1 MPEMNQNRSS
11 AQAGASMRR
20 GPMGGG
26 GPMGRGMGGGK
37 AKDTRGALGKLISY
51 CRNQAGIIL
60 FALVLAAIGAVFTI
74 IGPNQL
80 SRISDYLYDGL
91 TAGVSSEE
99 MAADIQTQIENG
111 EINILDYLPEGTNPA
126 DIDLSSLDLTD
137 TDNELSQAIL
147 ENVTLSEE
155 YQEAH
160 AGEGIDMDGIVSVA
174 LLLVGIYL
182 ASAVCSFIQHF
193 IMQTVTQRTS
203 KRLREDI
210 STKINRLPLKYFSGN
225 AAGDVLSRMTNDVDM
240 IGQAM
245 SNSLSNLVTAVAQFI
260 GCLIMMYY
268 TNWIMATTTVL
279 ATLIGLILMVVI
291 MSRSQ
296 KYFTARQESLGRL
309 NGYIEEMYHGHDVIR
324 ILNAEDEVRDTFDS
338 MNQAVKNA
346 NFRSQFLSGL
356 MQPLMTFIGNL
367 GYVAVCIVGAWQI
380 INGNITFG
388 VITAFLIYTRLFES
402 PLRQIS
408 QAMTQ
413 VQSCAAAS
421 ERVFEFLAEEEM
433 EDESAKTEHIENV
446 RGEVE
451 FRNVKFAY
459 PNAPEKEIIH
469 NFSVKVKPGQKVAI
483 VGPTGA
489 GKTTMVNLLMRFFEP
504 TGGSILIDGVPTEN
518 VPRSNVHSQFGMV
531 LQDTWLF
538 EGTVRENLLYNT
550 EGVSDEQMIEACK
563 ACGIHSFIQALP
575 NGYDSILHDNTVISA
590 GQKQLMTIARAMIQ
604 NSPMLILDEATS
616 SVDTKTEMI
625 TQQAMDTLTNHRTS
639 FVIAHRLST
648 IKNAD
653 LILVMRDGDI
663 VEQGNH
669 EELLKQNGFYAE
681 LYNSQFE
688 EAS

>member
-1 MPEMNQNRSS
+1 MPERNNSRSS
-11 AQAGASMRR
+11 RAPMRS

-26 GPMGRGMGGGK
+26 PMGGMGGGK
-37 AKDTRGALGKLISY
+37 AKNMKGALMSLMSY
-51 CRNQAGIIL
+51 IRGQAGIII
-60 FALVLAAIGAVFTI
+60 FALVLAAAGAVFTI

-80 SRISDYLYDGL
+80 SRLTDYIYDGL
-91 TAGVSSEE
+91 SS
-99 MAADIQTQIENG
+99 T
-111 EINILDYLPEGTNPA
+111 
-126 DIDLSSLDLTD
+126 
-137 TDNELSQAIL
+137 
-147 ENVTLSEE
+147 
-155 YQEAH
+155 
-160 AGEGIDMDGIVSVA
+160 IDMDGVLRVA

-182 ASAVCSFIQHF
+182 ASAVFNFIQHF
-193 IMQTVTQRTS
+193 IMQTVTQRTAR
-203 KRLREDI
+203 RLRGDI
-210 STKINRLPLKYFSGN
+210 DTKINRLPLKYFSGN
-225 AAGDVLSRMTNDVDM
+225 ASGDVMSRMTNDVDM

-268 TNWIMATTTVL
+268 TNWMMATTTVV

-291 MSRSQ
+291 MSHSQ
-296 KYFTARQESLGRL
+296 KYFTARQESLGDL
-309 NGYIEEMYHGHDVIR
+309 NGYIEEMYSGHNVIR
-324 ILNAEDEVRDTFDS
+324 ILNAEGEVTSKFS
-338 MNQAVKNA
+338 SLSQAVRKA
-346 NFRSQFLSGL
+346 EFRSQFLSGL
-356 MQPLMTFIGNL
+356 MQPLMAFIGNL
-367 GYVAVCIVGAWQI
+367 GYVAVCVVGAWQI
-380 INGNITFG
+380 IEGNITFG

-408 QAMTQ
+408 MAMTQ

-433 EDESAKTEHIENV
+433 EDESDKTQRIETV
-446 RGEVE
+446 HGEVE
-451 FRNVKFAY
+451 FQHIKFSY
-459 PNAPEKEIIH
+459 PSAPEKEIIH
-469 NFSVKVKPGQKVAI
+469 DFSVKVEPGQKVAI

-504 TGGSILIDGVPTEN
+504 TGGSILIDGVPTSN
-518 VPRSNVHSQFGMV
+518 IPRSNVHSQFGMV

-550 EGVSDEQMIEACK
+550 EGVTDEQMIEACK
-563 ACGIHSFIQALP
+563 ACGIHSFIKALP
-575 NGYDSILHDNTVISA
+575 QGYDTVLSDNTAISA

-616 SVDTKTEMI
+616 SVDTKTEML
-625 TQQAMDTLTNHRTS
+625 TQQTMDKLTNKRTS

-653 LILVMRDGDI
+653 VILVMRDGDI

-669 EELLKQNGFYAE
+669 EELLKLNGFYAE

-688 EAS
+688 EVS